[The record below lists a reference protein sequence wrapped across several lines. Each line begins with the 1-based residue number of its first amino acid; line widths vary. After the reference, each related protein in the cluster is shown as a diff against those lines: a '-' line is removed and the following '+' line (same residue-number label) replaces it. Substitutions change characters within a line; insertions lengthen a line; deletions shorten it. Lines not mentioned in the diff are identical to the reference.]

1 MSGPSQISQTRDP
14 AYGWVMVFAVFLL
27 SALAFGALGSISVFL
42 KPLAAEFGWSRG
54 QTSFGYTVISFSSA
68 LFGVLWGFIADRFG
82 TRWFGVI
89 AAFAMSGSLF
99 ALSAQDSILQ
109 FYGLYFLFGA
119 FGNAMVTSPLFAN
132 VGFWFNQKPG
142 LALGITAS
150 GGAVGQAVVPYLCAM
165 SLNEYGWQTT
175 YVIAA
180 GSYLAL
186 ALPAALL
193 IRESPGR
200 ELARLQPQ
208 DEVRDFPLSEREVI
222 IWISVAIIFCCSC
235 MSVPIVHLVPLLT
248 DAGRPLEQATS
259 VLMVLMLSGA
269 LGRILGGKLSDLIG
283 ALPSYMLMSAGQSL
297 SVVWFPFLESTLSI
311 YVVAVIFGFTYS
323 GVMSTILVCTR
334 MMVSANYAARAMSIT
349 SFFGWFGMGAGGFM
363 GGLLFDVT
371 GNYYVSFIAA
381 MVVGSLN
388 LLVLT
393 FFGLRIRRQSL
404 AVSQAGASGNA

>member
-1 MSGPSQISQTRDP
+1 MTTVSPTSEARDP

-54 QTSFGYTVISFSSA
+54 QTSLGYTVISFSSA
-68 LFGVLWGFIADRFG
+68 IFGILWGVIADRYG
-82 TRWFGVI
+82 TRWFGLV

-99 ALSAQDSILQ
+99 ALSGQNAIWQ

-132 VGFWFNQKPG
+132 VGFWFTHKPG

-150 GGAVGQAVVPYLCAM
+150 GGAVGQAVVPYLCAL
-165 SLNEYGWQTT
+165 SLNAYGWQTT
-175 YVIAA
+175 YMIVAA
-180 GSYLAL
+180 CYLAL

-200 ELARLQPQ
+200 ELARLQPEQ
-208 DEVRDFPLSEREVI
+208 ATRTFPLSDREVVV
-222 IWISVAIIFCCSC
+222 WISVAIIFCCSC

-259 VLMVLMLSGA
+259 VLMVLMFSGA
-269 LGRILGGKLSDLIG
+269 LGRILGGKLGDVIG
-283 ALPSYMLMSAGQSL
+283 ELPSYFLMSAGQTL
-297 SVVWFPFLESTLSI
+297 SVVWFPFLESTTSVYL
-311 YVVAVIFGFTYS
+311 VAVIFGFTYS

-334 MMVSANYAARAMSIT
+334 MMVSPNFAGRAMSIT

-363 GGLLFDVT
+363 GGLLYDWSGDYTLSF
-371 GNYYVSFIAA
+371 VSA
-381 MVVGSLN
+381 MLVGSIN
-388 LLVLT
+388 LLVLSL
-393 FFGLRIRRQSL
+393 FALRIRRQTHAMNSANL
-404 AVSQAGASGNA
+404 AAGH